1 MPDPL
6 DPSLGAERADVLV
19 VGASGL
25 VGRLLLARFGAR
37 ATGTCNVHPSP
48 GLVAL
53 DITDAQAT
61 RAVVASLAPRV
72 VVHTAALT
80 DVNRCEVDPEA
91 SRLVNVEGT
100 RNVAAAAREAGARYV
115 FFSTDYVFGDGGPH
129 APGAVR
135 APLNVYG
142 RHKAEAE
149 DIAAGVEDH
158 AIIRAC
164 NVYGWQ
170 EGGKNFVMAV
180 VEAMEAGRHVRA
192 AFDQWVSPTLA
203 ADLAEATARL
213 AFGEPGGD
221 LRGVVHLAGPDHVTR
236 LEWTLRA
243 AKAFGLDPGLVD
255 SVSVDSLG
263 AAAPRPRSGGLD
275 ARASEAALGLR
286 MRGLDEG
293 LAAMRRDRDAARA
306 SR

>member
-1 MPDPL
+1 MTP
-6 DPSLGAERADVLV
+6 AQKDVLI
-19 VGASGL
+19 VGGSGL
-25 VGRLLLARFGAR
+25 VGRLLLARFGER
-37 ATGTCNVHPSP
+37 ALGTCLSHPGD
-48 GLVAL
+48 GLLEL
-53 DITDAQAT
+53 DITDADAT
-61 RAVVASLAPRV
+61 LRTVSRLAPRV

-80 DVNRCEVDPEA
+80 DVNRCEVEPEV

-100 RNVAAAAREAGARYV
+100 RNVAAAAREAGARYL

-129 APGAVR
+129 GLDAVR

-149 DIAAGVEDH
+149 DIVAALEDH
-158 AIIRAC
+158 AVVRAC

-170 EGGKNFVMAV
+170 RGGKNFVMMI
-180 VEAMEAGRHVRA
+180 VEAMRAGRRVRA

-203 ADLAEATARL
+203 EDLAAAVDKL
-213 AFGEPGGD
+213 AFAD

-236 LEWTLRA
+236 LEWTQRA
-243 AKAFGLDPGLVD
+243 ARAFGLDESLID

-275 ARASEAALGLR
+275 AHQSELALGIT
-286 MRGLDEG
+286 MRGLTEG
-293 LAAMRRDRDAARA
+293 LAAMHQD
-306 SR
+306 SRK